1 MSDDNNEP
9 KLTNEHIILVNPKLN
24 NGLCPT
30 YSPNIERCCWAN
42 STIHHTVETYHHLT
56 STPVI
61 NDLLGQ
67 SVGIENIR
75 VKASSFGKQ
84 RANQDAPNPYW
95 REGQS
100 KVSGVAEHMLKHQ
113 VYERQLYYGKNEAV
127 AIHYNGNRVKIT
139 LFRNKKRLTGFTVKG
154 MESIDVLQNQSKHSA
169 GQAWYLFDG
178 DENRTYG
185 VDNCPAFRCAQKFNS
200 FQPKTQGY
208 AQFEKA
214 LKQWLRDVR
223 IASKL

>member
-1 MSDDNNEP
+1 M
-9 KLTNEHIILVNPKLN
+9 
-24 NGLCPT
+24 
-30 YSPNIERCCWAN
+30 PNI
-42 STIHHTVETYHHLT
+42 L
-56 STPVI
+56 
-61 NDLLGQ
+61 DLLSQ
-67 SVGIENIR
+67 SVGIKNIR
-75 VKASSFGKQ
+75 VPASSFGKQ
-84 RANQDAPNPYW
+84 RRNQDAPNPYW

-100 KVSGVAEHMLKHQ
+100 KVSGVAEFMLKRKDEGQPQQWKRSLHYGNGHQ
-113 VYERQLYYGKNEAV
+113 IIVK
-127 AIHYNGNRVKIT
+127 YNGERVKVDV
-139 LFRNKKRLTGFTVKG
+139 LHNGKRKTGFTVKG

-178 DENRTYG
+178 DENRWYG

-214 LKQWLRDVR
+214 LKQWLREVK

>member
-1 MSDDNNEP
+1 MKNTLGIEA
-9 KLTNEHIILVNPKLN
+9 
-24 NGLCPT
+24 PT
-30 YSPNIERCCWAN
+30 SKP
-42 STIHHTVETYHHLT
+42 HGTYHHGL
-56 STPVI
+56 SMPNI
-61 NDLLGQ
+61 LDLLSQ
-67 SVGIENIR
+67 SVGIKNIR
-75 VKASSFGKQ
+75 VPASSFGKQ
-84 RANQDAPNPYW
+84 RRNQDAPNPYW

-100 KVSGVAEHMLKHQ
+100 KVSGVAEFMLKRKDEGQPQQWKRSLHYGNGHQ
-113 VYERQLYYGKNEAV
+113 IIVK
-127 AIHYNGNRVKIT
+127 YNGERVKVDV
-139 LFRNKKRLTGFTVKG
+139 LHNGKRKTGFTVKG

-178 DENRTYG
+178 DENRWYG

-214 LKQWLRDVR
+214 LKQWLREVK

>member
-1 MSDDNNEP
+1 MSHDNNQP
-9 KLTNEHIILVNPKLN
+9 KLTANTLGIEA
-24 NGLCPT
+24 PT
-30 YSPNIERCCWAN
+30 SKP
-42 STIHHTVETYHHLT
+42 HGTYHHGL
-56 STPVI
+56 SMPNI
-61 NDLLGQ
+61 LDLLSQ
-67 SVGIENIR
+67 PVGIKNIR
-75 VKASSFGKQ
+75 VPASSFGKQ
-84 RANQDAPNPYW
+84 RSNQDAPNPYW

-100 KVSGVAEHMLKHQ
+100 TVSGVAEFMLKRADEGQPQQWKRSLHYGNGHQ
-113 VYERQLYYGKNEAV
+113 IIVK
-127 AIHYNGNRVKIT
+127 YNGERTKVDVLHNG
-139 LFRNKKRLTGFTVKG
+139 KRKTGFTVKG

>member
-9 KLTNEHIILVNPKLN
+9 KLTANTL
-24 NGLCPT
+24 G
-30 YSPNIERCCWAN
+30 IEAPV
-42 STIHHTVETYHHLT
+42 SKPHGTYHHGL
-56 STPVI
+56 SMPNI
-61 NDLLGQ
+61 NDLLSQ
-67 SVGIENIR
+67 PVGIKNIR
-75 VKASSFGKQ
+75 VPASSFGKQ
-84 RANQDAPNPYW
+84 RRNQDAPNPYW

-100 KVSGVAEHMLKHQ
+100 KVSGLAEHMLKHDTWWRKLTFDNYTKR
-113 VYERQLYYGKNEAV
+113 VKV
-127 AIHYNGNRVKIT
+127 HYNGNRVKID
-139 LFRNKKRLTGFTVKG
+139 LYKLKKGGKQDRIDGWTIKS
-154 MESIDVLQNQSKHSA
+154 MESIGVLQNQSKHSA

-214 LKQWLRDVR
+214 LKQWLREVK

>member
-1 MSDDNNEP
+1 MSHDNNEP
-9 KLTNEHIILVNPKLN
+9 KLTANTL
-24 NGLCPT
+24 G
-30 YSPNIERCCWAN
+30 IEAPV
-42 STIHHTVETYHHLT
+42 SKPHGTYHHGL
-56 STPVI
+56 SMPNI
-61 NDLLGQ
+61 LDLLSQ
-67 SVGIENIR
+67 SVGIKNIR
-75 VKASSFGKQ
+75 VPASSFGKQ
-84 RANQDAPNPYW
+84 RRNQDAPNPYY

-113 VYERQLYYGKNEAV
+113 QWKRGLNYGDGKRVVVKYNGKRVKV
-127 AIHYNGNRVKIT
+127 AILHNGKY
-139 LFRNKKRLTGFTVKG
+139 KTGFTVKG

-214 LKQWLRDVR
+214 LKQWLQEVK